1 MNVKGMKVVLF
12 CGGFGTRLRD
22 FSDRLPKPL
31 VEVGYRPIMWNLMRY
46 YAHYGHRRFILCL
59 GYRGDLIKEFF
70 LNYDDCLSTD
80 FEMTLGK
87 NKKVKLDGPN
97 VSDWQILFRDTGL
110 HNNIGQRLLA
120 VRTEVENEEMFLANY
135 SDALCNLPL
144 GDMIERFQASDAV
157 ATFVAV
163 RPSNS
168 LSKIEREADGTVTSI
183 DYLSDAVTIN
193 GGFFIFR
200 PQIFDYIK
208 PGDELVEEPFARL
221 IADRKLTAYSY
232 DGFWCA
238 MDTFKDKKKFDDM
251 FESGNR
257 PWEVWQTGS

>member
-1 MNVKGMKVVLF
+1 MKVVLF

-22 FSDRLPKPL
+22 YSDRLPKPL
-31 VEVGYRPIMWNLMRY
+31 VEVGYRPIMWNLMKY
-46 YAHYGHRRFILCL
+46 YAYHGHKDFLLCL

-80 FEMTLGK
+80 FDLTLGK
-87 NKKVKLDGPN
+87 SKKVSLCDPG
-97 VSDWQILFRDTGL
+97 VSDWRILFRDTGL
-110 HNNIGQRLLA
+110 HTNIGQRLLA
-120 VRTEVENEEMFLANY
+120 VRAAVENDEMFLANY
-135 SDALCNLPL
+135 SDALCDMPL
-144 GDMIERFQASDAV
+144 GHMIEQFKASNAI
-157 ATFVAV
+157 AAFIAV

-168 LSKIEREADGTVTSI
+168 LSKIEFEPDGTVTAI
-183 DYLSDAVTIN
+183 DYLSSSVLIN

-200 PQIFDYIK
+200 PEIFEYIE

-221 IADRKLTAYSY
+221 ISDRRLMAYRY

-257 PWEVWQTGS
+257 PWEVWQAGV

>member
-1 MNVKGMKVVLF
+1 MSERGMKVVLF

-22 FSDRLPKPL
+22 YSDLLPKPL
-31 VEVGYRPIMWNLMRY
+31 VEVGYRPIMWNLMKY
-46 YAHYGHRRFILCL
+46 YAHHGHKSFLLCL

-80 FEMTLGK
+80 FELTLGET
-87 NKKVKLDGPN
+87 KKVNLCGPDIL
-97 VSDWQILFRDTGL
+97 DWQIFFRDTGL

-120 VRTEVENEEMFLANY
+120 VRSEVENEEMFLANY
-135 SDALCNLPL
+135 SDALCDMPL
-144 GDMIERFQASDAV
+144 GDMIDRFRDSDAV
-157 ATFVAV
+157 AAFLAV
-163 RPSNS
+163 RPSNT
-168 LSKIEREADGTVTSI
+168 LSKIEFEANGTVTAI
-183 DYLSDAVTIN
+183 DYLSATVTIN

-200 PQIFDYIK
+200 PEIFRYIE
-208 PGDELVEEPFARL
+208 PGDELVEKPFARL
-221 IADRKLTAYSY
+221 IADKKLMAYGY

-257 PWEVWQTGS
+257 PWEVWQRRV